1 MINKVR
7 PVSQYLHQSDTTS
20 FIFIVVSMASNTTE
34 SSRDSSII
42 QSKATTVVSTS
53 KNHNNAIHAQILLL
67 PKELRNL
74 LAGGLAGMTAKTIV
88 APIDRIKIIY
98 QVSSAPFHLRM
109 VPKVAWNII
118 QTEGIAALWKG
129 NTATMIRV
137 FPYSGIQFM
146 VFAKFKAYFLNQQ
159 IQRQKNLGKNTEKEG
174 MSPLE
179 SLIGG
184 SCAGALSVLFTYPL
198 DLTRAQLA
206 VIKKKTYV
214 DSFGTQKKNVGFTGL
229 LINNYSQGVRTYTHI
244 YLYTMKGHGI
254 YHLSL
259 VYILTIHLIFLKNP
273 ILFKYTLIYDHIIYY
288 SS

>member
-1 MINKVR
+1 MT
-7 PVSQYLHQSDTTS
+7 PH
-20 FIFIVVSMASNTTE
+20 TTE
-34 SSRDSSII
+34 SSPDSSMI
-42 QSKATTVVSTS
+42 QSKATVSTS
-53 KNHNNAIHAQILLL
+53 KNHNNVIHAQILLL

-74 LAGGLAGMTAKTIV
+74 IAGGLAGMTAKTVV

-98 QVSSAPFHLRM
+98 QVSSAPFRLRS

-118 QTEGIAALWKG
+118 QTEGVVALWKG
-129 NTATMIRV
+129 NIATMIRV

-159 IQRQKNLGKNTEKEG
+159 SQRQKDLGQNIEKKG

-206 VIKKKTYV
+206 VIKKKTEV
-214 DSFGTQKKNVGFTGL
+214 DSYGTKNKNVGFTGL
-229 LINNYSQGVRTYTHI
+229 LINNYRQGVRTY
-244 YLYTMKGHGI
+244 
-254 YHLSL
+254 
-259 VYILTIHLIFLKNP
+259 FL
-273 ILFKYTLIYDHIIYY
+273 
-288 SS
+288 